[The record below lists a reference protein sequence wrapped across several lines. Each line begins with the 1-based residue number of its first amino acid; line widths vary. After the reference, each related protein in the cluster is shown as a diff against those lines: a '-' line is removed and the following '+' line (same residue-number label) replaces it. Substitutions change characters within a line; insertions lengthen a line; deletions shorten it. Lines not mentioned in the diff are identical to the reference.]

1 MFSILKNKFLNNNK
15 NEKSYEEIIDKII
28 IKSQEEM
35 IFDRIPTELLNLT
48 YNLLYISIDT
58 NYNKNNIDKTVN
70 NSFNHT
76 KTIIEVIMK
85 LSERIINKKLFYSI
99 ISNNHIIALKSYR
112 TIHSE
117 PVNNEKSEKSILKLM
132 ELTKDQ
138 KYSKLQRALDII
150 SMDIPHLSEEDNDI
164 METFESIDHAKLSEF
179 ISASVYGS
187 IYNSKNGT
195 RSYSIYN
202 IHRLVYNMSI
212 RASID
217 TESKL
222 AEMITHLDLLYTA
235 DEIAVSK
242 DIRESEVLKSI
253 KNKETKDKVVN
264 NVINNYFNG
273 MKPAISELVKKETEG
288 EKKIQEA
295 KVADK
300 LRELNELVD
309 MLQGIN
315 KEEKEIR
322 RNDTEVR
329 ESQVGEKREEE
340 IKKSEEKEELGE
352 RLEKLKGGLRK
363 ELEEITKKH
372 IDEIKEERNN
382 IWGRARIIRD
392 RAKNIWGIINNI
404 WDRIN
409 NANNTN
415 IIWCI
420 LIVVLTLNF
429 ISIIYYN
436 EIAPK
441 KITQN

>member
-1 MFSILKNKFLNNNK
+1 MFSILKNKFFNNNNK
-15 NEKSYEEIIDKII
+15 NKKSYKEIIDKIT
-28 IKSQEEM
+28 IKSQKEM
-35 IFDRIPTELLNLT
+35 IFNRIPTELLNLT

-58 NYNKNNIDKTVN
+58 NYNKNIDKTVN

-85 LSERIINKKLFYSI
+85 LSERIINKELFYNI
-99 ISNNHIIALKSYR
+99 IGNNHIIALKAYR
-112 TIHSE
+112 IIHSE
-117 PVNNEKSEKSILKLM
+117 PVNNEKSEESILKLM
-132 ELTKDQ
+132 ELTEDQ

-150 SMDIPHLSEEDNDI
+150 SMGIPNLSKEDKDI
-164 METFESIDHAKLSEF
+164 MKIFKLIDYTKLSEF
-179 ISASVYGS
+179 ISTSVYGS

-202 IHRLVYNMSI
+202 IHRLVYNMAI

-222 AEMITHLDLLYTA
+222 TEMITHLDLLYTA

-253 KNKETKDKVVN
+253 QDKETMDKVVN

-273 MKPAISELVKKETEG
+273 MKPAISELVKKEAE
-288 EKKIQEA
+288 EAKKIQEA
-295 KVADK
+295 KAADE
-300 LRELNELVD
+300 LRRLNGLAN

-315 KEEKEIR
+315 
-322 RNDTEVR
+322 
-329 ESQVGEKREEE
+329 EEE
-340 IKKSEEKEELGE
+340 
-352 RLEKLKGGLRK
+352 
-363 ELEEITKKH
+363 
-372 IDEIKEERNN
+372 KEERNN

-392 RAKNIWGIINNI
+392 RAKNIWDGTKDI

-409 NANNTN
+409 NINNANPL
-415 IIWCI
+415 WCI
-420 LIVVLTLNF
+420 FIVVLTLNF

-436 EIAPK
+436 EIASK